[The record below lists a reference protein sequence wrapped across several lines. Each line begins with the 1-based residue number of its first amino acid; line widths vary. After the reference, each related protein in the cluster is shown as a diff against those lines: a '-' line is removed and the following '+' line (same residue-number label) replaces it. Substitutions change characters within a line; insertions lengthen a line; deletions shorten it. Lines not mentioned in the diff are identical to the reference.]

1 MRIRTPRELGAV
13 LRDERRRLGLS
24 QIDLSE
30 RADVS
35 RKWIVQM
42 ENGKARAE
50 LALVLRALGALGLV
64 MTVERGAETKHK
76 TGAGAVDID
85 AIVAAAR
92 RVKS

>member
-24 QIDLSE
+24 QVDLSE
-30 RADVS
+30 KADVS
-35 RKWIVQM
+35 RKWIVEM

-50 LALVLRALGALGLV
+50 LALVLRALRALGLAL
-64 MTVERGAETKHK
+64 TVERETETRQKRR
-76 TGAGAVDID
+76 AGAVDID

-92 RVKS
+92 KDRT

>member
-13 LRDERRRLGLS
+13 LRDERRRLGLN
-24 QIDLSE
+24 QVELSDK
-30 RADVS
+30 AGVS

-50 LALVLRALGALGLV
+50 LAFVLRTLNALGLV
-64 MTVERGAETKHK
+64 LTVERGSQAKQK
-76 TGAGAVDID
+76 GRAGAVDIN

-92 RVKS
+92 KGRP

>member
-24 QIDLSE
+24 QVDLSVK
-30 RADVS
+30 ADVS

-50 LALVLRALGALGLV
+50 LALVLRTIGVLGLV
-64 MTVERGAETKHK
+64 LTVERRAGHDQRVDRRGGRRGDGARAPNS
-76 TGAGAVDID
+76 G
-85 AIVAAAR
+85 R
-92 RVKS
+92 

>member
-24 QIDLSE
+24 QVDLSE
-30 RADVS
+30 KADVS
-35 RKWIVQM
+35 RKWIVEM

-50 LALVLRALGALGLV
+50 LALVLRALRALGLTL
-64 MTVERGAETKHK
+64 TVERETETRQKRR
-76 TGAGAVDID
+76 ARAVDID

-92 RVKS
+92 KDRT

>member
-13 LRDERRRLGLS
+13 LRNERRRLSLS

-30 RADVS
+30 KADVS

-64 MTVERGAETKHK
+64 LTVERRKETKHGR
-76 TGAGAVDID
+76 GAGAVDID

-92 RVKS
+92 KDRT